1 MLSCLFHILSG
12 QTSNKEKW
20 YIAHT
25 RFKWYRCFVTLI
37 KFST

>member
-1 MLSCLFHILSG
+1 MLPCLFHILSG

-25 RFKWYRCFVTLI
+25 RLSDTGALLL
-37 KFST
+37 